1 MKNPNESPKM
11 NCDDIQR
18 LLVNRISDELTRDE
32 DRLVDEHLKSCGHCR
47 AYQNTLLSLK
57 DSMQIGRG
65 EKLVP
70 DPAIRENVLQRI
82 KTLQP
87 QETGILRNAWQ
98 HIRSIFEYR
107 IPVYQTLSGVVVI
120 ILIFLAIKQITFS
133 PGQQPPEPQSLV
145 RMEMP
150 SPSEMSVVDNLD
162 IIAHQKIGRSAKE
175 DTALT
180 RFIVSTM

>member
-1 MKNPNESPKM
+1 MKNPNENHKM

-18 LLVNRISDELTRDE
+18 LLVSKISDEITRDE
-32 DRLVDEHLKSCGHCR
+32 DRLVEEHLKSCGHCR
-47 AYQNTLLSLK
+47 SYQNTLLNLK
-57 DSMQIGRG
+57 DSIRVGTT

-70 DPAIRENVLQRI
+70 DPAIRENVLQRMRN
-82 KTLQP
+82 LQP
-87 QETGILRNAWQ
+87 QEAGILRNAWQ
-98 HIRSIFEYR
+98 YIRSIFEYR

-120 ILIFLAIKQITFS
+120 VLIFLATKQITFS

-150 SPSEMSVVDNLD
+150 VPTQMSVVDNLD
-162 IIAHQKIGRSAKE
+162 IIDKQKIGRSAKE